1 MQYALI
7 TGATSGIG
15 LELTK
20 IMAENGHHLV
30 LVARR
35 LNLLQDLKISLEEKY
50 GVKVEVRCS
59 DLSIPGETQALYEF
73 CKSRELQVEYLIN
86 NAGFGDYGKFD
97 SGKLQIYQNM
107 LQLNVV
113 ALTEL
118 TALFVN
124 DMKQRKSGRILN
136 VGSIAAFQPG
146 PNLAVYAASKAY
158 VMHFTEALNYELRG
172 TGVTATVLNP
182 GVTKTGFFSRA
193 HMESAANVRGG
204 NLMDAAS
211 VAMTGYRA
219 MIAGKLNV
227 VPGWKNRIIAL
238 GSMTMP
244 SREAL
249 LRITGAILKD
259 TAADK

>member
-7 TGATSGIG
+7 TGASSGIG
-15 LELTK
+15 LELAK
-20 IMAENGHHLV
+20 IMAAKGHNLI

-35 LNLLQDLKISLEEKY
+35 LNLLQELKTTLEKKY
-50 GVKVEVRCS
+50 GVSIEIRVA
-59 DLSIPGETQALYEF
+59 DLSALGEAQAIYEF
-73 CKSRELQVEYLIN
+73 CKHRELAVEYLIN
-86 NAGFGDYGKFD
+86 NAGYGDYGKFD
-97 SGKLQIYQNM
+97 ADKLQIYQNM

-118 TALFVN
+118 TALFVH
-124 DMKQRKSGRILN
+124 DMKQRKSGRIMN

-172 TGVTATVLNP
+172 TGVIATVLNP
-182 GVTKTGFFSRA
+182 GVTETGFVSRA
-193 HMESAANVRGG
+193 NMEKAANTQSG
-204 NLMDAAS
+204 LMDATT
-211 VAMTGYRA
+211 VAKSGYEA
-219 MIAGKLNV
+219 MMAGKLNV
-227 VPGWKNRIIAL
+227 IPGWKNRMLAL

-244 SREAL
+244 SREVL

-259 TAADK
+259 TSTR